1 MSPAIVDSQHL
12 DVHVVMTAVDVLVFD
27 AHVGEMHLVIEVRK
41 VVLVSPFLDLVRLAI
56 GPAVSLLVVAIPFVQ
71 PALVLTLELVVEHDA
86 IDPRLAVGELLR
98 FAQIGLIDL
107 RIVLD
112 LARLHEARV
121 ELLPVVL
128 MMVVTME
135 VQEIAATV
143 GKNDDV
149 VTVTIQPLRSD
160 EPLFPQVTEVARPRI
175 GRAAVVVAE
184 VTGGYDAER
193 TYR

>member
-1 MSPAIVDSQHL
+1 M
-12 DVHVVMTAVDVLVFD
+12 
-27 AHVGEMHLVIEVRK
+27 
-41 VVLVSPFLDLVRLAI
+41 
-56 GPAVSLLVVAIPFVQ
+56 
-71 PALVLTLELVVEHDA
+71 
-86 IDPRLAVGELLR
+86 
-98 FAQIGLIDL
+98 
-107 RIVLD
+107 LD

-160 EPLFPQVTEVARPRI
+160 EPLFPQVTEVA
-175 GRAAVVVAE
+175 
-184 VTGGYDAER
+184 
-193 TYR
+193 